1 MMFVGTGEEADT
13 RHDIG
18 LHSARFLP
26 GEHTIR
32 TVAASLAAGYV
43 AGAHQAGAL

>member
-13 RHDIG
+13 RHNIG
-18 LHSARFLP
+18 LHHAKFLP

-32 TVAASLAAGYV
+32 TVAAALAAGYV
-43 AGAHQAGAL
+43 AGAHLAGAI